1 MSSILINI
9 GLTIVIFISTIMI
22 YNVIMNQPIFSIP
35 WSNENTILKNNI
47 SQNISELQKQIDKIS
62 DTDINNI
69 KDYIIP
75 SIQKTLEK
83 TIEDVKKINSI
94 SNKDL
99 QKQIDELNIIL
110 LSTKKSIED

>member
-9 GLTIVIFISTIMI
+9 GINVGITIVIFISVIMI
-22 YNVIMNQPIFSIP
+22 YNIIMKQPIFSIP

-47 SQNISELQKQIDKIS
+47 SQNISELQNQINKIS
-62 DTDINNI
+62 GTDINDI
-69 KDYIIP
+69 KDNIIP

-83 TIEDVKKINSI
+83 AIEETKKINLI

-99 QKQIDELNIIL
+99 QKQIDELNVL
-110 LSTKKSIED
+110 LR